1 MVVDDEYD
9 IVYVIRRQLEKCGF
23 TVDTFTNPLYA
34 FQMFKDHPDR
44 YSVALLDIRMPEIN
58 GVVLAEMMLKVKPD
72 MQIVIMTAFE
82 IYAVDLKANLPK
94 IKQGDILIK
103 PLKVDQVCNAVKK
116 HLQTS

>member
-1 MVVDDEYD
+1 
-9 IVYVIRRQLEKCGF
+9 
-23 TVDTFTNPLYA
+23 
-34 FQMFKDHPDR
+34 
-44 YSVALLDIRMPEIN
+44 
-58 GVVLAEMMLKVKPD
+58 MMLKVKPD